1 MGVSVKTFKIISV
14 LVAFLA
20 KEKVITI
27 LTHPTSFYYL
37 FFTIKALIFLL
48 LVKKRF

>member
-27 LTHPTSFYYL
+27 LAHPATLKY
-37 FFTIKALIFLL
+37 
-48 LVKKRF
+48 